1 MVGDSNSLLA
11 ILFFSC
17 EWVICFFKNKER
29 RVLIYSLFH
38 LDTNEDGVLDEQEL
52 EALFTK
58 EVYNPAYIHIMTAS
72 IKLCFRFRFSF
83 ILRLLKILV

>member
-1 MVGDSNSLLA
+1 MLMGYM
-11 ILFFSC
+11 F
-17 EWVICFFKNKER
+17 FFKNKER

-72 IKLCFRFRFSF
+72 VKL
-83 ILRLLKILV
+83 